1 MTEFQFESFTMDTQA
16 PQRMEFAYY
25 KGRVLRF
32 SLILLIFTAGLAAA
46 PFLPE
51 RPGQAHPSAIVFLPI
66 AALSGLLMIAMLL
79 KIVKA
84 EPGLAIS
91 SAGIFIESYADETIP
106 WRAVRDI
113 RRYKRTR
120 TDQMYVDLDP
130 AVARTL
136 TRRGLARWV
145 PKALRVSEATA
156 VVSLRLL
163 LGNPNWTY
171 DECTDFLA
179 KDREQ
184 QALADGG
191 LSPASQVQDHAGPI
205 FNLKG
210 PPIFTYALIAIL
222 VGIYIVELKFGV
234 IPSKG
239 DTPDIQTLLV
249 FGGTFRM
256 RIMQYGE
263 WWRLVTAS
271 LLHGNFL
278 HLAFNCFA
286 LWRAGIL
293 LERLIGWRWFAA
305 LFCVSAIGGSV
316 ASLLINLDNI
326 VGVGASG
333 GIIGLFA
340 AVIVASFHFPSGPLP
355 EILRMGAIQILVP
368 SILPLVAQTAGG
380 MNIDYAAHLG
390 GALAGGIVSLVL
402 LKAWP
407 SKQPHPRFSVAALI
421 GSIGFAIIA
430 AGSIWPISQLRAG
443 YLADP
448 FVQYFQGQY
457 QLAADDF
464 AASAQRDEKAA
475 PYYHLWRFL
484 AQTRGN
490 DSQAASNLRIAASKL
505 DQSKWPYPV
514 YQLFLGELT
523 PAEVTAKASNNDSLC
538 EAIFY
543 VGEWHLLRGQTA
555 EAVPKFNAALFSC
568 PKTFFEYEGAQG
580 ELVQLRRH

>member
-1 MTEFQFESFTMDTQA
+1 MDTQV

-51 RPGQAHPSAIVFLPI
+51 RPGQSHPSAVVFLPI
-66 AALSGLLMIAMLL
+66 AALSGLLLIAMLL

-113 RRYKRTR
+113 RRYKRRR

-184 QALADGG
+184 QSLAGG
-191 LSPASQVQDHAGPI
+191 DNAVASEAEQHAEPV
-205 FNLKG
+205 FSLKG
-210 PPIFTYALIAIL
+210 HPVFTYALIVIL
-222 VGIYIVELKFGV
+222 IVIYAAELKFGV
-234 IPSKG
+234 VLPKDGAPS
-239 DTPDIQTLLV
+239 TQTLLV
-249 FGGTFRM
+249 LGGTFRQ
-256 RIMQYGE
+256 RILLYGE
-263 WWRLVTAS
+263 WWRLVTAA
-271 LLHGNFL
+271 LLHGSVM
-278 HLAFNCFA
+278 HLIFNCFA

-293 LERLIGWRWFAA
+293 LERLIGWRWFAG
-305 LFCVSAIGGSV
+305 LFCVSAIGGSI
-316 ASLLINLDNI
+316 ASLLINPSNI

-333 GIIGLFA
+333 GIVGLFA

-355 EILRMGAIQILVP
+355 SILRTGAIQILLP
-368 SILPLVAQTAGG
+368 SLLPFFAQTAGG
-380 MNIDYAAHLG
+380 MQIDYAAHLG
-390 GALAGGIVSLVL
+390 GALAGGAVSLAL
-402 LKAWP
+402 LKVWP
-407 SKQPHPRFSVAALI
+407 RWQFHPHFGRAALI
-421 GSIGFAIIA
+421 GSIAFAVVDL
-430 AGSIWPISQLRAG
+430 P
-443 YLADP
+443 
-448 FVQYFQGQY
+448 
-457 QLAADDF
+457 
-464 AASAQRDEKAA
+464 
-475 PYYHLWRFL
+475 
-484 AQTRGN
+484 
-490 DSQAASNLRIAASKL
+490 LRISSRI
-505 DQSKWPYPV
+505 D
-514 YQLFLGELT
+514 
-523 PAEVTAKASNNDSLC
+523 
-538 EAIFY
+538 
-543 VGEWHLLRGQTA
+543 
-555 EAVPKFNAALFSC
+555 
-568 PKTFFEYEGAQG
+568 
-580 ELVQLRRH
+580 

>member
-1 MTEFQFESFTMDTQA
+1 MDTQV
-16 PQRMEFAYY
+16 PQRTEFAYY

-51 RPGQAHPSAIVFLPI
+51 RPGQSHPSAVVFLPI
-66 AALSGLLMIAMLL
+66 AALAGLLMIAMLL

-106 WRAVRDI
+106 WRAVRGI
-113 RRYKRTR
+113 RRSQRR
-120 TDQMYVDLDP
+120 RIDQMYVDLDP

-184 QALADGG
+184 QSLAGG
-191 LSPASQVQDHAGPI
+191 DNAVASEAEQHAEPV
-205 FNLKG
+205 FSLKG
-210 PPIFTYALIAIL
+210 HPVFTYALIVIL
-222 VGIYIVELKFGV
+222 IVIYAAELKFGV
-234 IPSKG
+234 VLPKDGAPS
-239 DTPDIQTLLV
+239 TQTLLV
-249 FGGTFRM
+249 LGGTFRQ
-256 RIMQYGE
+256 RILLYGE
-263 WWRLVTAS
+263 WWRLVTAA
-271 LLHGNFL
+271 LLHGSVM
-278 HLAFNCFA
+278 HLIFNCFA

-293 LERLIGWRWFAA
+293 LERLIGWRWFAG

-316 ASLLINLDNI
+316 ASLLINPPNI

-333 GIIGLFA
+333 GIVGLFA

-355 EILRMGAIQILVP
+355 SILRTGAIQILVP
-368 SILPLVAQTAGG
+368 SLLPFFAQTAGG
-380 MNIDYAAHLG
+380 MQIDYAAHLG
-390 GALAGGIVSLVL
+390 GALAGGAVSLAL

-407 SKQPHPRFSVAALI
+407 RQRFHPRFGTAALV
-421 GSIGFAIIA
+421 GSIAFAVVA
-430 AGSIWPISQLRAG
+430 LGSLWPVSQLRAG

-464 AASAQRDEKAA
+464 AARVALNPEAA

-484 AQTRGN
+484 AQIRGN
-490 DSQAASNLRIAASKL
+490 DSRAATDLRVEAGKL

-514 YQLFLGELT
+514 YQLFLGELS
-523 PAEVTAKASNNDSLC
+523 PEDVSAKATSSDSLC

-543 VGEWHLLRGQTA
+543 VGEWHLLRGETVDAAQ
-555 EAVPKFNAALFSC
+555 KFKAAFLSC
-568 PKTFFEYEGAQG
+568 PRSFMEYDGAGG
-580 ELVQLRRH
+580 ELARLNRK

>member
-1 MTEFQFESFTMDTQA
+1 MDTQV
-16 PQRMEFAYY
+16 PQRTEFAYY

-51 RPGQAHPSAIVFLPI
+51 RPGQSHPSAAVFLPI
-66 AALSGLLMIAMLL
+66 AALGGLLVISMLL
-79 KIVKA
+79 KLVKA

-113 RRYKRTR
+113 RRYKRRR

-156 VVSLRLL
+156 VISLRLL

-184 QALADGG
+184 QALPDGD
-191 LSPASQVQDHAGPI
+191 LPSASLVQDDAGPI

-210 PPIFTYALIAIL
+210 RPTFTYALIAIL
-222 VGIYIVELKFGV
+222 VVIYVAELKFGV
-234 IPSKG
+234 VPPHDGAPS
-239 DTPDIQTLLV
+239 TQTLLAL
-249 FGGTFRM
+249 GGTLRQ
-256 RIMQYGE
+256 RLLLYGE
-263 WWRLVTAS
+263 WWRLVTAA
-271 LLHGNFL
+271 LLHGSVM
-278 HLAFNCFA
+278 HLTFNCLA
-286 LWRAGIL
+286 LWRAGSL
-293 LERLIGWRWFAA
+293 MERLIGWRWFAG

-316 ASLLINLDNI
+316 ASLLITPSNL

-340 AVIVASFHFPSGPLP
+340 AVIIISFHFPSGPLP
-355 EILRMGAIQILVP
+355 SILRTGAIQILIP
-368 SILPLVAQTAGG
+368 SLLPFFAQTAGG
-380 MNIDYAAHLG
+380 MQIDYAAHLG
-390 GALAGGIVSLVL
+390 GALVGVVFSLAL
-402 LKAWP
+402 LKVWP
-407 SKQPHPRFSVAALI
+407 RRQFHPRFGTAALI
-421 GSIGFAIIA
+421 GSIAFAAIA
-430 AGSIWPISQLRAG
+430 VGSLWPVSQLRAG

-448 FVQYFQGQY
+448 FAQYFQGQY
-457 QLAADDF
+457 QLAANDF
-464 AASAQRDEKAA
+464 AASALRDEKAA
-475 PYYHLWRFL
+475 PYYHLWRYI
-484 AQTRGN
+484 AQTRAN
-490 DSQAASNLRIAASKL
+490 DGQAMPALRAAAGKL
-505 DQSKWPYPV
+505 DQGKWPYPV
-514 YQLFLGELT
+514 YQLFLGERKT
-523 PAEVTAKASNNDSLC
+523 EEVIAKAADGDSLC

-543 VGEWHLLRGQTA
+543 IGEWHLLRGETVDATQ
-555 EAVPKFNAALFSC
+555 KFKAALLSC
-568 PKTFFEYEGAQG
+568 PTTFMEHDGAGG
-580 ELVQLRRH
+580 ELFRIRQG